1 MFQFDTRL
9 SHLALHLRDV
19 VLSFWDGTMYYA
31 INLTSPYIRI
41 VSETSQLPRPSQ
53 HFTDALSVSQGNAGG
68 DYVDWA
74 IAFAFL
80 MISMLGLLCLI
91 QKVLGR
97 KLQVSRPLYKFQR
110 WFFDPVHY
118 TLRDVKDPTVWDTS
132 DKMERNGE
140 GHTFTFAED
149 VIPLSMGGRLGW
161 GTDFILGSAVN
172 DNDHDGTGEAPDD
185 VELVET
191 RPKKLSEEFFDD
203 DLLGGDRQRAPGVNL
218 SNSASPIF
226 LRNPDFVALPDLT
239 RSSKVA
245 VPIGL
250 HSASL
255 HSHDGDSDSEN

>member
-1 MFQFDTRL
+1 
-9 SHLALHLRDV
+9 
-19 VLSFWDGTMYYA
+19 
-31 INLTSPYIRI
+31 
-41 VSETSQLPRPSQ
+41 
-53 HFTDALSVSQGNAGG
+53 VSQGDGGG
-68 DYVDWA
+68 DFIDWG

-80 MISMLGLLCLI
+80 MLSMMGLLCLI

-97 KLQVSRPLYKFQR
+97 KLQVSRSLYKFQR

-118 TLRDVKDPTVWDTS
+118 TLRDLKDPTAWDTS
-132 DKMERNGE
+132 DKLERNGE
-140 GHTFTFAED
+140 GHTYTFAED

-161 GTDFILGSAVN
+161 GTDFILGSVVN
-172 DNDHDGTGEAPDD
+172 DNNHDDTGDSPDE

-191 RPKKLSEEFFDD
+191 RPKKQSEEFFPD
-203 DLLGGDRQRAPGVNL
+203 DLLDGDGKMTPGRNL

-250 HSASL
+250 RSASL
-255 HSHDGDSDSEN
+255 HSHDGDSDSDN